1 MPLVVEKDGMLRES
15 YSVIEDV
22 YPQSSPRE
30 YEPTPRKE
38 SPLCGIERQNH
49 DQAYVSEGVPYSAQ
63 EEDTNEQYN
72 YPEFTVDEARNST
85 QQEPLD
91 EKQRKEQEMRE
102 IAELIRRAQLSTN
115 NAVVSAEKHK

>member
-1 MPLVVEKDGMLRES
+1 MLRES

-30 YEPTPRKE
+30 YEPTPRKD
-38 SPLCGIERQNH
+38 SPLCGIERQN
-49 DQAYVSEGVPYSAQ
+49 QNQSQILVSEGLPYSSAQ
-63 EEDTNEQYN
+63 EEDTNEQYT
-72 YPEFTVDEARNST
+72 YPEFTVDEARKST
-85 QQEPLD
+85 QGELLD
-91 EKQRKEQEMRE
+91 DKQRKEQEMRE